1 VWRVKTRVHPS
12 PFTPR
17 IKLNINFN
25 LVEKKQIMAT
35 NTNNKNNTNNQ
46 KTESFVCIYINK
58 LRKNPEGYSS
68 FLKAVYRTL
77 LPVDCAR
84 VYIAFPSGSEMEG
97 RGGVPPE
104 KFDELVDAL
113 AEQCKDSTDED
124 WGV

>member
-1 VWRVKTRVHPS
+1 MWRVKTRVHPS

-77 LPVDCAR
+77 LPVDC
-84 VYIAFPSGSEMEG
+84 VYIAFRETRQGC
-97 RGGVPPE
+97 RGGIPPE

-113 AEQCKDSTDED
+113 AEQYKDSTDED
-124 WGV
+124 WWV